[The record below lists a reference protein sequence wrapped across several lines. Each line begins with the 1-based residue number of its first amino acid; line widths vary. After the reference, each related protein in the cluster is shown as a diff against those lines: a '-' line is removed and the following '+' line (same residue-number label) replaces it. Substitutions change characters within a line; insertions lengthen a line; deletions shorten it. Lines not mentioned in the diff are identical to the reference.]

1 MLLYFKTKICIQI
14 EHPNIKLILNT
25 YLVFLISMIPDVD
38 FRLQVI
44 TWQGEYGQCEG
55 RKWSLARQHLART

>member
-25 YLVFLISMIPDVD
+25 YLVFLISMIPDAV
-38 FRLQVI
+38 FRLQLI
-44 TWQGEYGQCEG
+44 TLRGEREHREG
-55 RKWSLARQHLART
+55 RMWPLARQHLART